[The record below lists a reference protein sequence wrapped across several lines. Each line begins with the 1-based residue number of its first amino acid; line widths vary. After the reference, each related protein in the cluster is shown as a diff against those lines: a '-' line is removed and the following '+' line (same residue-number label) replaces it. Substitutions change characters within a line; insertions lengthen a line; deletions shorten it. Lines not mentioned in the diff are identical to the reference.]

1 MKSILLIIFMMEDLA
16 LDICSPYFN
25 HYLIFQSLLIDGVYG
40 ILVILALEPVANA
53 FRVRVVNLP
62 KKKNIHRD
70 LQLAF
75 KGVPGI
81 VNIIPAVSGNKKT
94 RDPVCKGFAFVDLK
108 TENDVNRFVHM
119 FSEQNIT
126 FGKIQKQIKCEIT
139 NSGSPNVTY
148 EQSAV
153 STFTDPQSTVPSFDE
168 TPASD
173 FDIENFSLDVWEETA
188 SEKSDGPDDLEG
200 DMASDFDMD
209 ITSLDTWQETASD
222 ESNALDDEQ
231 KITVEREDLE
241 EIWALENKPLG
252 KQGEKVLKLK
262 VQASELN
269 DGDITDQRVGAAV
282 DSSSS
287 KPLENI
293 QALERRLLAR
303 GKGWKVSKLN
313 IHAAEQ
319 NFGDSMDPRQQP
331 MADSLP
337 SKQLESIQ
345 ELERRPLARGKWGTV
360 PKSNIPTSELNG
372 DDRRETRDEPTTNSV
387 SSKQQKKKKKP
398 EKKQIAQKNQ
408 EKAPVLKLPGS
419 ANRLRIKEK
428 VVLTDVF
435 SKYGVKLQTLQNN
448 RAKQCGLKSFEIN

>member
-53 FRVRVVNLP
+53 FRVRVANLP

-231 KITVEREDLE
+231 KITVEREDVRENLESFSISEMDGDDRLEPSIESASDSLSSKQLE

-372 DDRRETRDEPTTNSV
+372 DDMRETRDEPTTNSV

-398 EKKQIAQKNQ
+398 EKKQIAQKT
-408 EKAPVLKLPGS
+408 KR
-419 ANRLRIKEK
+419 RL
-428 VVLTDVF
+428 
-435 SKYGVKLQTLQNN
+435 
-448 RAKQCGLKSFEIN
+448 QC